1 MMPKRQWVVA
11 VWSLLG
17 AACNK
22 DPRLGPL
29 LPPCTASGDSVNLAV
44 AAYVAVDPGAD
55 SGCIVFPANASGA
68 PIEYLLV
75 PQAAN
80 GVPDASSSF
89 LLVGTALAAVPPAAA
104 PSVVAPPLPAQLQF
118 DLALRRTE
126 YDLARRLAVPAA
138 PAQRAPVVTAINP
151 GDRRMFKVC
160 GDSLCTT
167 HPTVVAFAKT
177 VGLHVV
183 VFQDSVDQKAGD
195 TLKTADLDTLA
206 AVFDTLLY
214 PRDTSAFGRESDVDG
229 NGKVLVLMTGKVN
242 SLVPKGCPAGF
253 IAGYFYGGDLI
264 QGFSGGNY
272 AEIFYSLVPDPS
284 GALSCPHSASGVK
297 HTVPGT
303 FIHEFQHMISWGHHV
318 LNGNGAPEDL
328 WLNEGLSHYAEE
340 MGARIFT
347 PGDSTTFCYF
357 MFGDLY
363 NSYLYLSSPQSYFLV
378 DTAGIGGLAN
388 RGAYWLFVRFV
399 VDQFSSDT
407 FTASNDAVTR
417 ALDMTS
423 LTGAANVAN
432 ATGTPFATVVEH
444 WALANY
450 VSDLPGL
457 MPPSELQYMKW
468 RFRADYPAI
477 HNRCLAVS
485 GSFPSAYPLFPITG
499 TGSGTDL
506 SGTLRGGS
514 GTYYIAQ
521 HAAGAPG
528 FTLLFSDGSGRA
540 LRSSLLPRLN
550 VIRIQ

>member
-1 MMPKRQWVVA
+1 MHMMPKRQWVVA

-55 SGCIVFPANASGA
+55 SGCIVFPANASGS
-68 PIEYLLV
+68 PIEYLLM

-242 SLVPKGCPAGF
+242 SLVPKA
-253 IAGYFYGGDLI
+253 
-264 QGFSGGNY
+264 
-272 AEIFYSLVPDPS
+272 S

-450 VSDLPGL
+450 ASDLPGL

-477 HNRCLAVS
+477 RNKCLAVS

-499 TGSGTDL
+499 AGSGTDL

>member
-1 MMPKRQWVVA
+1 MHMMPKRQWVVA

-68 PIEYLLV
+68 PIEYLLM

-89 LLVGTALAAVPPAAA
+89 LLVGTALAAVPPAAV

-229 NGKVLVLMTGKVN
+229 NGRVLVLMTGKVN

-272 AEIFYSLVPDPS
+272 AEIFYS
-284 GALSCPHSASGVK
+284 
-297 HTVPGT
+297 
-303 FIHEFQHMISWGHHV
+303 
-318 LNGNGAPEDL
+318 
-328 WLNEGLSHYAEE
+328 
-340 MGARIFT
+340 
-347 PGDSTTFCYF
+347 
-357 MFGDLY
+357 
-363 NSYLYLSSPQSYFLV
+363 LV

-450 VSDLPGL
+450 ASDLPGL
-457 MPPSELQYMKW
+457 MPPSELQYMRW

-499 TGSGTDL
+499 AGSGTDL